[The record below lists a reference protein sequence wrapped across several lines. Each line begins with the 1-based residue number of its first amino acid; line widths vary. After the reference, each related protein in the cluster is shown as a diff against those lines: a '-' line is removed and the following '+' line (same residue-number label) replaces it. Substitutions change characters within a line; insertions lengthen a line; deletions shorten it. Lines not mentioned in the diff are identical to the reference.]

1 MGTYS
6 YIIPSEFRQKNILY
20 TTLFSGANNDVFN
33 NELGK
38 TISYITRQDTAH
50 IGITYINGLSPSDQ
64 TLLNT
69 FMDGYTWV
77 AFEKISNIGQTG
89 EQGIQGMTG
98 QNGTAGP
105 PGGAGSPGG
114 AGPSGAAGLLGAT
127 GTSGVQGAIGS
138 TGQQGIQG
146 IIGTTGLLGATG
158 TSGVQGAMGSTG
170 QQGIQGII
178 GATGIQGATGVGTSG
193 PPGIPGA
200 TGVAGSNAELYNS
213 SILASVTRSIKTD
226 DKSNEFNIFTE
237 LFDNSHYNINSLS
250 DIDFDDSNGV
260 FTINTTGFYQINANM
275 VIGGAGGNV
284 IIRIYINDILEYE
297 SSAIDVEGSTYNP
310 DLLSI
315 SIIKEIP
322 DGNNVCVKVSTTGTI
337 FIGIGTTVNIH
348 GLIGPVGPTGET
360 GNPFNQDL
368 NTTDNVSFNN
378 LNVSSITS
386 NSVSST
392 SVSSTSV
399 SSTSVLT
406 NSVQTI
412 SLQASSVLAGSLTI
426 GSVPNNFIINQ
437 GRGNTGEYLQTD
449 GVGGTSWQPFPT
461 KPYGSQTFNDN
472 DDETKIETEG
482 VFVSVAGARNIPP
495 LLPLSLLRDFTSTTT
510 GLQYTGA
517 VTKIFNVNSSISWAL
532 DNGKEKECQVAIFL
546 NDDIVPGTKQI
557 GKLDDEGKDHPR
569 NVFVTAIISLEE
581 DDIVDIKVTN
591 ASSTDGIIVSN
602 FSFCISY
609 IDDL

>member
-33 NELGK
+33 NELDK
-38 TISYITRQDTAH
+38 TIFYITRQDTAH

-77 AFEKISNIGQTG
+77 AFETISNIGPAG
-89 EQGIQGMTG
+89 EQGIQGVTG
-98 QNGTAGP
+98 QNGTAGEQ
-105 PGGAGSPGG
+105 GIQGIQGANGVGREGPSGG

-127 GTSGVQGAIGS
+127 GTSGVKGAIGT

-158 TSGVQGAMGSTG
+158 TSGVQGAT
-170 QQGIQGII
+170 GIQGYTGAT

-193 PPGIPGA
+193 PPGPPGA
-200 TGVAGSNAELYNS
+200 TGA
-213 SILASVTRSIKTD
+213 
-226 DKSNEFNIFTE
+226 
-237 LFDNSHYNINSLS
+237 
-250 DIDFDDSNGV
+250 
-260 FTINTTGFYQINANM
+260 
-275 VIGGAGGNV
+275 
-284 IIRIYINDILEYE
+284 
-297 SSAIDVEGSTYNP
+297 
-310 DLLSI
+310 
-315 SIIKEIP
+315 
-322 DGNNVCVKVSTTGTI
+322 
-337 FIGIGTTVNIH
+337 
-348 GLIGPVGPTGET
+348 VGPTGET
-360 GNPFNQDL
+360 DNPFDQDL
-368 NTTDNVSFNN
+368 NTTDNVLFNN
-378 LNVSSITS
+378 LNVI
-386 NSVSST
+386 SVTST
-392 SVSSTSV
+392 SVNSTSV
-399 SSTSVLT
+399 QT
-406 NSVQTI
+406 NSVQTT
-412 SLQASSVLAGSLTI
+412 SLQASTVVAGSLTI

-449 GVGGTSWQPFPT
+449 GGDGTSWQPFPT

-472 DDETKIETEG
+472 GSETEIKTEG
-482 VFVSVAGARNIPP
+482 VFVSVVGARNIPP

-517 VTKIFNVNSSISWAL
+517 VTKIFNVNSSITWEL
-532 DNGKEKECQVAIFL
+532 DSSNNGECEVAIFL
-546 NDDIVPGTKQI
+546 NTDVNPVPGTKQR
-557 GKLDDEGKDHPR
+557 GYNYNNYPR
-569 NVFVTAIISLEE
+569 NVFVTAIISLKEN
-581 DDIVDIKVTN
+581 DIVDIKVTN